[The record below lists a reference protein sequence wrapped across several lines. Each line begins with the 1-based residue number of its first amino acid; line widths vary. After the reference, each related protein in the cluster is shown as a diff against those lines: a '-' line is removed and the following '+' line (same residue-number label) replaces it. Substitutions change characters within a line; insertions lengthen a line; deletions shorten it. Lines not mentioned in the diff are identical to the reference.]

1 MVLYPNADRIL
12 ATPAPL
18 AHKYTSWSPYAYCAG
33 NPVNFVDPD
42 GRFVGALVD
51 ATSVALGVKNLIE
64 NIRLGNTRAA
74 IGDGVGV
81 AIDVVA
87 AALPV
92 IPGGVGLV
100 RTGTKSVDTIEAAND
115 ISNGVF
121 KNRVK
126 LRKTVK
132 EIIKDNSPKDFQGRF
147 IDPNTGHPIE
157 KGQEVFGHKTG
168 QEWRKYKN
176 NPINQSKSRKEVI
189 EEQNN
194 PQIYQI
200 EDKKSNASHKYEER

>member
-1 MVLYPNADRIL
+1 M
-12 ATPAPL
+12 
-18 AHKYTSWSPYAYCAG
+18 
-33 NPVNFVDPD
+33 NFVDPD
-42 GRFVGALVD
+42 GRFVGVLVD

-81 AIDVVA
+81 AIDVAA

-92 IPGGVGLV
+92 IPGGVGFV

-126 LRKTVK
+126 LRKIVK

-157 KGQEVFGHKTG
+157 KG
-168 QEWRKYKN
+168 
-176 NPINQSKSRKEVI
+176 
-189 EEQNN
+189 
-194 PQIYQI
+194 
-200 EDKKSNASHKYEER
+200 